1 MLSGCLYES
10 SPWVENEQERQDRR
24 QGRAR
29 RRTGLHPT
37 PLILSGFTVYLLLS
51 QSPIQSFFHITN
63 HSITYIYTTNN
74 SSPLQVMHGESIR
87 VSNSMFSGSFFFK
100 GISTNSCLNT
110 KSCPW
115 SRTPGSLSHT
125 TDHSTLQSWRDW
137 EAGLLGQHLGCC
149 HCGLPLSQW
158 ASTRESNSG
167 HCLWLLCCVGWA
179 GVLWKECWAWS
190 WSLLRCEHFLLS
202 PCVRRD
208 ALTAK
213 SQQQQW
219 HNRLGRGNHKE
230 WSSDVVCA
238 HLDVGGLQDKGC
250 LLFTFKWL

>member
-1 MLSGCLYES
+1 MLGNARMTCLS
-10 SPWVENEQERQDRR
+10 AVINFENVDW
-24 QGRAR
+24 G
-29 RRTGLHPT
+29 
-37 PLILSGFTVYLLLS
+37 I
-51 QSPIQSFFHITN
+51 SFFLQPILRQR
-63 HSITYIYTTNN
+63 YLW
-74 SSPLQVMHGESIR
+74 SSSYHPCH
-87 VSNSMFSGSFFFK
+87 VSLAF
-100 GISTNSCLNT
+100 
-110 KSCPW
+110 
-115 SRTPGSLSHT
+115 
-125 TDHSTLQSWRDW
+125 D
-137 EAGLLGQHLGCC
+137 QHLGCC
-149 HCGLPLSQW
+149 LCGLPLSQW